1 MKRNYKNIIAFFFLI
16 IGLVIFSH
24 SIIPHNH
31 HYNHAVATKHNEH
44 NERDKPDNT
53 HCHYLNDI
61 IISNITLSVNYLF
74 KQSSKNIGYIS
85 DLEIDF
91 SRNKF
96 LKAIFYTDFYFPE
109 YFAFLDTSPTR
120 GSPSE

>member
-1 MKRNYKNIIAFFFLI
+1 MKINYKNIIVFFLLI

-31 HYNHAVATKHNEH
+31 HYNNAVATKHNEH
-44 NERDKPDNT
+44 NEDKSANT

-74 KQSSKNIGYIS
+74 KQTLKNIGYIS
-85 DLEIDF
+85 DLEIDY
-91 SRNKF
+91 RKNTF
-96 LKAIFYTDFYFPE
+96 LKAILYSDFIFPE
-109 YFAFLDTSPTR
+109 YFAFLETSPTR
-120 GSPSE
+120 GSPLS